1 MANKI
6 ISTNYLVQKHRLI
19 NSYVDSYKLKL
30 CLKDSQDPLE
40 AMKNKETTLTIDFN
54 ELQRFELASA
64 NTGFDQFQA
73 YFQQKE
79 DKLAEIQFKVTP
91 IIDTGMQEIN
101 AAKEGKVLDK
111 TEIIKKISVGERNRR
126 KKDEEAEDDDQ
137 RAAKANRFY
146 DPSKAF

>member
-1 MANKI
+1 
-6 ISTNYLVQKHRLI
+6 
-19 NSYVDSYKLKL
+19 
-30 CLKDSQDPLE
+30 
-40 AMKNKETTLTIDFN
+40 MKNKETTLTIDFN